1 LRRIQSHAEEISVV
15 LSSLR
20 VRLFVLVL
28 VAVVPAL
35 AIGVLWAR
43 AHERLLAVK
52 ASEDATALAQ
62 LVGERHQRS
71 VDAARGLLL
80 ALSAM
85 RSVAIRDGKAC
96 AASLAPLLEREPV
109 FVNMG
114 AVGADGR
121 MFCSAAPQPG
131 PIDLSDRVFY
141 REALRT
147 GGLGVGEHVVS
158 RVRGMGAVGFG
169 YPVRVEGEVAAVAY
183 ASLAVTELQR
193 ELDALDLPPG
203 AEVAV
208 LDRRGVTISARPN
221 GPGWAGRPF
230 EPRIVEALKSAGG
243 PTTLPGTDGTERTFA
258 LRGVTAPDGTVAMH
272 VIAGIPTGALLE
284 PVHRVSR
291 RALFASLLAG
301 VLALGAAVLIAE
313 FMLVRR
319 LRRLAAASQR
329 IAAGDWSAPTG
340 LPRGR
345 DELGQLARSFD
356 EMARSLAA
364 LDRDKRAQEE
374 QLRQAQKLEAVG
386 RLAGG
391 VAHDFNN
398 LLTVILSAAESL
410 RLRLPPG
417 HEGHEDAGE
426 VIEAGERAAALT
438 RQLLTFTRRQP
449 VAPRVLELG
458 DVARYTERM
467 LRRVLGE
474 SVALVVDVRAPARV
488 CADPGQLELAL
499 LNLAVNARDAMP
511 SGGRLEIRVDEMGA
525 NDPDR
530 PEGPGVPPGPLA
542 VVTVRDDGI
551 GMDEHVRSRIF
562 EPFFTTKSSGRGTG
576 LGLSTVLGF
585 VSQWGG
591 TIRVDSEPGKG
602 AAFRIYL
609 PLHAGEGE
617 EAASAPC
624 AAAGGGSETILLVED
639 DDRLR
644 AIVVRGLAEQGY
656 DVLDAPSAARALE
669 IARAR
674 DVPPDLVLTDVILA
688 EGNGVDLARELGRLW
703 PGVPVLFMSG
713 YTGDH
718 LSALQALPPD
728 ARFLSKPFTPE
739 VLRAAVREALSS
751 RPQRARA
758 AS

>member
-1 LRRIQSHAEEISVV
+1 M

-20 VRLFVLVL
+20 VRLFALVL

-43 AHERLLAVK
+43 AHERVLAGK

-85 RSVAIRDGKAC
+85 RSVAVHDGEAC
-96 AASLAPLLEREPV
+96 SASLAPLIAREPV

-114 AVGADGR
+114 AVRADGS

-141 REALRT
+141 TEALRT

-158 RVRGMGAVGFG
+158 RVRGTGAVGFA
-169 YPVRVEGEVAAVAY
+169 YPVVVNGEVAAVAY
-183 ASLAVTELQR
+183 ASLAVKELQR
-193 ELDALDLPPG
+193 ELDALDLPAG

-208 LDRRGVTISARPN
+208 LDRRGRTISARPN
-221 GPGWAGRPF
+221 GAGWAGRPF
-230 EPRIVEALKSAGG
+230 EPRIVEALRTAGG
-243 PTTLPGTDGTERTFA
+243 PMALPGTDGTERTFA
-258 LRGVTAPDGTVAMH
+258 LRGVTAPDGTVAMY

-301 VLALGAAVLIAE
+301 VMALGVAVLIAE

-329 IAAGDWSAPTG
+329 IAAGDWSPPTG

-356 EMARSLAA
+356 DMARSLSV
-364 LDRDKRAQEE
+364 LDREKRAGEE

-410 RLRLPPG
+410 RLRLPPD
-417 HEGHEDAGE
+417 HEGHEDAAE

-438 RQLLTFTRRQP
+438 RQLLAFTRRQP
-449 VAPRVLELG
+449 VTPRVLALG
-458 DVARYTERM
+458 DVARFTERM
-467 LRRVLGE
+467 LRRILGE

-511 SGGRLEIRVDEMGA
+511 GGGRLEIRIDELGA
-525 NDPDR
+525 EDPRR
-530 PEGPGVPPGPLA
+530 PRGAGVPDGPLA
-542 VVTVRDDGI
+542 AVTVRDDGV
-551 GMDEHVRSRIF
+551 GMDEQVRSRLF

-576 LGLSTVLGF
+576 LGLSTVLGI

-602 AAFRIYL
+602 AEFRIYL
-609 PLHAGEGE
+609 PLHAGEE
-617 EAASAPC
+617 EQVACAPC

-644 AIVVRGLAEQGY
+644 AIVVRNLAEHGY
-656 DVLDAPSAARALE
+656 RVLDAPSAARALE
-669 IARAR
+669 LARAQ

-688 EGNGVDLARELGRLW
+688 EGNGVDLARRLGALW
-703 PGVPVLFMSG
+703 SGVPVLFMSG
-713 YTGDH
+713 YTGEH
-718 LSALQALPPD
+718 LPALDALPSD

-739 VLRAAVREALSS
+739 VLRAAVRDALGARS
-751 RPQRARA
+751 RRARA